1 MQLRPAWIPLQIC
14 SPRPAARALRPPL
27 KRLSWEMRVILW
39 NCRKVTMKKI
49 YKTEGAGGCCSCCYD
64 LCAPPNQSDIK
75 LIAGMSGS
83 KQAPQ
88 ATDTHLRST
97 DGDGM
102 FNYRCVFDLDLPSPK
117 MLCNLKVQVWNS
129 QSRARHRHRD
139 ARRRGLSRLV
149 GDRAAAVA
157 HDHSVSRC
165 TSVFLLLFLLLFS
178 SSQSTGTLTT
188 ALPRRSSRCGDSSRS
203 PAASWRNRPATPTS
217 RSAAYRDSG
226 CT

>member
-1 MQLRPAWIPLQIC
+1 
-14 SPRPAARALRPPL
+14 
-27 KRLSWEMRVILW
+27 MRVILW

-49 YKTEGAGGCCSCCYD
+49 YKTEDDGFGCCNCCYD

-102 FNYRCVFDLDLPSPK
+102 FNYRCVFDLELPSPK

-129 QSRARHRHRD
+129 QSRSRHRD
-139 ARRRGLSRLV
+139 GAMHSGGGSVRSLADCRSLSLSL
-149 GDRAAAVA
+149 AALPF
-157 HDHSVSRC
+157 RC
-165 TSVFLLLFLLLFS
+165 PLLFLYS
-178 SSQSTGTLTT
+178 
-188 ALPRRSSRCGDSSRS
+188 C
-203 PAASWRNRPATPTS
+203 
-217 RSAAYRDSG
+217 
-226 CT
+226 